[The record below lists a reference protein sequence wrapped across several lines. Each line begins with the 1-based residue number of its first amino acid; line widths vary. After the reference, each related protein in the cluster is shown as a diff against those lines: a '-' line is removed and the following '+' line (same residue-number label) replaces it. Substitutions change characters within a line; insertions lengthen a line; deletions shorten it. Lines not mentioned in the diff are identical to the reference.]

1 MTELSETQIQNKI
14 ICQECGRDYTN
25 SLFDSMQIKSDG
37 YCQMCRAELSGKY
50 ADGQGNALTDLIIAA
65 RDLRKASANY
75 TNGSEKGEIHYA
87 DAIHESVDLLID
99 ALYDYEKGGK

>member
-1 MTELSETQIQNKI
+1 MTELSETQIQNKAV
-14 ICQECGRDYTN
+14 CTRCNTDYSNNILEKMCMGKT
-25 SLFDSMQIKSDG
+25 SI
-37 YCQMCRAELSGKY
+37 CQMCRAELSGKY
-50 ADGQGNALTDLIIAA
+50 ADGQGNALAGLIAAA
-65 RDLRKASANY
+65 RDLRQASADY